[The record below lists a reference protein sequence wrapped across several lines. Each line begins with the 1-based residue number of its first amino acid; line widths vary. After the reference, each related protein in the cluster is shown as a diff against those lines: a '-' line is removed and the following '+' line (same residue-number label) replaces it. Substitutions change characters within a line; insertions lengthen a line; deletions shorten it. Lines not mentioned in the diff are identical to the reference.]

1 LYASL
6 LSAISLTS
14 IVFLAITD
22 VAVSGSAKVSKVG
35 FASSKGLIN
44 FYMSLLLVDA
54 IVLIINKN
62 GS

>member
-1 LYASL
+1 
-6 LSAISLTS
+6 
-14 IVFLAITD
+14 VFLAITD

-54 IVLIINKN
+54 IILIINKN
-62 GS
+62 GSQESE